1 MATPATDFSDC
12 ANHKPKI
19 ENRKSKIENRKSK
32 IENRKSKIENR
43 TPHYMLRVKLRK
55 GTRFARSFM
64 SELKLRPPKREI
76 LRFAQDDG
84 RI

>member
-32 IENRKSKIENR
+32 IENRKSNPTLHAAGEAAQRNALRAVFYVGAKAP
-43 TPHYMLRVKLRK
+43 TP
-55 GTRFARSFM
+55 
-64 SELKLRPPKREI
+64 
-76 LRFAQDDG
+76 
-84 RI
+84 